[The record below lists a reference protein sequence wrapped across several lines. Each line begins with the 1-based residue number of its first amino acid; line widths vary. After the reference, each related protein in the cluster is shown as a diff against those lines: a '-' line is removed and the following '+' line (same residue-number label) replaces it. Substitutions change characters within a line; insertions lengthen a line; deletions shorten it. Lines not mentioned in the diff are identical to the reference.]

1 MIRKP
6 HQHSRGVTLV
16 EMLLVVVILGVATIY
31 SMTFIRAKQRE
42 NEIKN
47 TAQQLKNI
55 LQLAQEYHSRFDVWP
70 DSAESLQQNM
80 GVNALDFC
88 TSWPG
93 TGSSVCPNNAI
104 IEITPETSSNQI
116 KQQVGSE
123 YGILNTISEDDR
135 LVANFKVS
143 LTLTAPGNNVQTY
156 QNLVKSIAYYLPTSL
171 VSDNA
176 TKITLYTSARIL
188 LQPPE
193 YTYGYITHSGFG
205 RTNGTIPLAEQCH
218 KYQDSSGKY
227 IEMEKHAHIA
237 MMYGVTDN
245 KRWWDNKGLFGLFG
259 KEQKDAQL
267 VLYLQSQA
275 SDCTKRGDCY
285 INFSDGSTITNSS
298 NFDWKRQWIWDKS
311 DDNILTAESQSNR
324 KSTGRYIVFYYL
336 SMCLPSK
343 MWQASADDGFGATL
357 FKPSQ
362 RAGAKLILND
372 YGVGQC
378 GGGGWMCASN
388 NGNIYDMLNL

>member
-123 YGILNTISEDDR
+123 YGILNT
-135 LVANFKVS
+135 
-143 LTLTAPGNNVQTY
+143 
-156 QNLVKSIAYYLPTSL
+156 
-171 VSDNA
+171 
-176 TKITLYTSARIL
+176 
-188 LQPPE
+188 
-193 YTYGYITHSGFG
+193 
-205 RTNGTIPLAEQCH
+205 
-218 KYQDSSGKY
+218 
-227 IEMEKHAHIA
+227 
-237 MMYGVTDN
+237 
-245 KRWWDNKGLFGLFG
+245 
-259 KEQKDAQL
+259 
-267 VLYLQSQA
+267 
-275 SDCTKRGDCY
+275 
-285 INFSDGSTITNSS
+285 
-298 NFDWKRQWIWDKS
+298 
-311 DDNILTAESQSNR
+311 
-324 KSTGRYIVFYYL
+324 TGQQF
-336 SMCLPSK
+336 
-343 MWQASADDGFGATL
+343 
-357 FKPSQ
+357 
-362 RAGAKLILND
+362 N
-372 YGVGQC
+372 
-378 GGGGWMCASN
+378 
-388 NGNIYDMLNL
+388 